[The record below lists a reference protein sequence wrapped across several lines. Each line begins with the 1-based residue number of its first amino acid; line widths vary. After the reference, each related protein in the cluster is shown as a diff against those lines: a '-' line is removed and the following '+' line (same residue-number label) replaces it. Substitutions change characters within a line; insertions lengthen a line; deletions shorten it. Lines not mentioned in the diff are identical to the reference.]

1 MDWLVER
8 GKEFLDFGRRRRK
21 FDRKI
26 KGRPNIMVRLERML
40 AKGEGERR
48 IQRRE
53 T

>member
-1 MDWLVER
+1 MER
-8 GKEFLDFGRRRRK
+8 GKEFLDFGRRRK